1 MQKES
6 SESNKADESSSKSSS
21 PDYFSSLRA
30 GKWLEN
36 PGELD
41 EPPYDLERARKALE
55 EMEALSGPEDA
66 DEEEPVQ
73 ENEFDDA

>member
-21 PDYFSSLRA
+21 PELSSLRA
-30 GKWLEN
+30 GKWSEN

-41 EPPYDLERARKALE
+41 EPPYDLERATKALE
-55 EMEALSGPEDA
+55 EIEALSGPEDA